1 LHISG
6 GVYNFAADYIIPTM
20 DNELAEMIVEWNSSG
35 LPKSLRLIERIKQR
49 IDEIGGIHLMWS

>member
-1 LHISG
+1 LYISG
-6 GVYNFAADYIIPTM
+6 EVYNFAADYIIPTM

-35 LPKSLRLIERIKQR
+35 LPKSLRLIERITQR